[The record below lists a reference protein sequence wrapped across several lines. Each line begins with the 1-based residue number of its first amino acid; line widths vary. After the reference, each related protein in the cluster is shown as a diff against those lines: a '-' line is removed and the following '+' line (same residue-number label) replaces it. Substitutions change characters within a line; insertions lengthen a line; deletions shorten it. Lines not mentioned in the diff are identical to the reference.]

1 MQHVPLLLICAS
13 LALGSWAATVQPPPL
28 IQTLSAGG
36 DIGPEFK
43 LDPAPSANGLEG
55 MCIPEFP
62 TTRA

>member
-1 MQHVPLLLICAS
+1 MQHVLLLICAH
-13 LALGSWAATVQPPPL
+13 ALGTWAATVQPPPL

-43 LDPAPSANGLEG
+43 LDERPASGLEG